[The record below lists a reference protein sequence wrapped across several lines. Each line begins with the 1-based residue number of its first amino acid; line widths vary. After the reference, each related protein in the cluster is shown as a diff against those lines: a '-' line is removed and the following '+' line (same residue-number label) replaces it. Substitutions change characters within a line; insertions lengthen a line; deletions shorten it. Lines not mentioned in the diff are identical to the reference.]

1 MESCAMCEGFTYE
14 KSLKNVEN
22 YKLCGSCYSYYD
34 SDNEFI
40 IEMWPIMWEKMKE
53 RKNLTERSNN

>member
-1 MESCAMCEGFTYE
+1 MESCDCCKCFTYE

-40 IEMWPIMWEKMKE
+40 AEIWEKMKE
-53 RKNLTERSNN
+53 NLTKGKR